1 MTYCPLIRRMRLYI
15 KFLFVR
21 LRFRYPFFSP
31 VPHGYKPWES
41 LWGCSAT
48 SSLVDFH
55 HRQTA
60 CPSYK
65 KAVSIDGSFFLWL
78 GYLDSNQGNARFRV
92 WCLTAWL
99 YPNASCGTIYI
110 LQKNKVFVNS
120 FPKKL
125 FPFLCSD
132 PRSCFFPLFSAFPS
146 RSSLIRGHR
155 RQIDQKRTLP

>member
-1 MTYCPLIRRMRLYI
+1 MRLYI

-65 KAVSIDGSFFLWL
+65 KRKDRGLSSKEFVSLLFTGVDL
-78 GYLDSNQGNARFRV
+78 GLQISEDKVIQFSVHDRLHVARLIAAAMVLDQRI
-92 WCLTAWL
+92 WMH
-99 YPNASCGTIYI
+99 
-110 LQKNKVFVNS
+110 
-120 FPKKL
+120 
-125 FPFLCSD
+125 D
-132 PRSCFFPLFSAFPS
+132 
-146 RSSLIRGHR
+146 IRA
-155 RQIDQKRTLP
+155 DL

>member
-1 MTYCPLIRRMRLYI
+1 MTLCPLIRRMRLYI

-60 CPSYK
+60 CPSYIK
-65 KAVSIDGSFFLWL
+65 RISSVSYETDPVLLFVQTAGPIRRSNHRKNALVLEMTHTGIDHR
-78 GYLDSNQGNARFRV
+78 N
-92 WCLTAWL
+92 T
-99 YPNASCGTIYI
+99 
-110 LQKNKVFVNS
+110 VFVADIDRQLVLDRS
-120 FPKKL
+120 ARL
-125 FPFLCSD
+125 DDRRHTGLDRFLY
-132 PRSCFFPLFSAFPS
+132 R
-146 RSSLIRGHR
+146 IRHR
-155 RQIDQKRTLP
+155 EEGI